1 MNSSSWVA
9 WFGRRGIYYGWV
21 IVAVMFVTLFVS
33 LGFRFA
39 FGVYYSAILDE
50 TGWSRADTAGVVSA
64 AMIVYA
70 CTAALSGYLFD
81 RLGARVLFTIG
92 ALCMGSGL
100 MLCSTVNSLAGLTA
114 AYGILLGLSYA
125 ALGFIPHM
133 AIVPRWFARRR
144 GLAAALSLAGVGLG
158 SLGIATLSAELIVR
172 LGWRETMW
180 WFGLAAMV
188 VLIPINLLFHRH
200 SAEQEGLEA
209 DGPTPAAGA
218 PPAAKAPASTG
229 ATVMEALRTRAFWL
243 LALAV
248 TMTGLCN
255 MILVVHQ
262 TRMLVDIG
270 YSLPL
275 ASLIFGLL
283 GAMRAG
289 GGLIW
294 GPLSDRIGRSACVVI
309 ICGISLI
316 GLLLLWLTTLVPA
329 EAAAL
334 RIALLAGYLLTYG
347 LGFNGISPVYASA
360 VSDRFA
366 GRNLGTIL
374 GLLDLG
380 FGLGSALGPWWAGW
394 MFDHYGSYGGV
405 ILGVAFCVVV
415 TGFGLWAAT
424 RRPTAN

>member
-1 MNSSSWVA
+1 LNSSSLIA
-9 WFGRRGIYYGWV
+9 WFSRRGIYYGWV
-21 IVAVMFVTLFVS
+21 IVAVMFVTLFIS

-70 CTAALSGYLFD
+70 CTAALAGYLFD

-100 MLCSTVNSLAGLTA
+100 MLCSTVNTLTGLTA

-133 AIVPRWFARRR
+133 AIVPRWFVRRR
-144 GLAAALSLAGVGLG
+144 GLASALSLAGVGLG
-158 SLGIATLSAELIVR
+158 SLGVATLSAELIVR
-172 LGWRETMW
+172 IGWRDTLW
-180 WFGLAAMV
+180 WFGIAAML
-188 VLIPINLLFHRH
+188 VLIPLNLLFHRH
-200 SAEQEGLEA
+200 SAEHVGLLP
-209 DGPTPAAGA
+209 DGPSDPPTARSATVKAGA
-218 PPAAKAPASTG
+218 SVG
-229 ATVMEALRTRAFWL
+229 EALHMPVFWL

-270 YSLPL
+270 FSLPL
-275 ASLIFGLL
+275 ASLLFGIL
-283 GAMRAG
+283 GAMRAA
-289 GGLIW
+289 GGLVW

-309 ICGISLI
+309 ICSISLV
-316 GLLLLWLTTLVPA
+316 GLVLLWLTSLVPP
-329 EAAAL
+329 EAFAL
-334 RIALLAGYLLTYG
+334 RIALLAGYLLTFG
-347 LGFNGISPVYASA
+347 IGFNGISPVYASA

-366 GRNLGTIL
+366 GKNLGTIL

-394 MFDHYGSYGGV
+394 MFDRYGSYGGV
-405 ILGVAFCVVV
+405 ILGVAVGVVV
-415 TGFGLWAAT
+415 TGVGLWGAT
-424 RRPTAN
+424 RRRRTT

>member
-1 MNSSSWVA
+1 LNSSSLIA

-70 CTAALSGYLFD
+70 CTAALAGYLFD

-100 MLCSTVNSLAGLTA
+100 MLCSTVNSLTGLTA

-133 AIVPRWFARRR
+133 AIVPRWFDRRR
-144 GLAAALSLAGVGLG
+144 GLASALSLAGVGLG
-158 SLGIATLSAELIVR
+158 SLGVATLSAEWIVR
-172 LGWRETMW
+172 IGWRETMW

-188 VLIPINLLFHRH
+188 ILIPLNLLFHRH
-200 SAEQEGLEA
+200 SAEHVGLA
-209 DGPTPAAGA
+209 PDGPSDQPAARVT
-218 PPAAKAPASTG
+218 PVKTG
-229 ATVMEALRTRAFWL
+229 TSVGEALRTPVFWL

-255 MILVVHQ
+255 MILIVHQ
-262 TRMLVDIG
+262 TRMLVDMG
-270 YSLPL
+270 FSLPL
-275 ASLIFGLL
+275 ASLLFGVL
-283 GAMRAG
+283 GAMRAA
-289 GGLIW
+289 GGLVW
-294 GPLSDRIGRSACVVI
+294 GPLSDRIGRATCIVI
-309 ICGISLI
+309 ICSISLV
-316 GLLLLWLTTLVPA
+316 GLALLWLTSLVPP
-329 EAAAL
+329 EALAL

-347 LGFNGISPVYASA
+347 IGFNGISPVYASA

-394 MFDHYGSYGGV
+394 MFDRYGSYGGV
-405 ILGVAFCVVV
+405 ILGVAFGVVI

-424 RRPTAN
+424 RRRGAA

>member
-1 MNSSSWVA
+1 LIA
-9 WFGRRGIYYGWV
+9 WFSRRGIYYGWV
-21 IVAVMFVTLFVS
+21 IVAVMFVTLFFS

-50 TGWSRADTAGVVSA
+50 TGWSRADTASVVSA

-70 CTAALSGYLFD
+70 CTAALAGYLFD
-81 RLGARVLFTIG
+81 RMGARVLFTIG

-100 MLCSTVNSLAGLTA
+100 MLCSTVNSLTGLTA

-144 GLAAALSLAGVGLG
+144 GLASALSLAGVGLG
-158 SLGIATLSAELIVR
+158 SLGVATLSAELIVR
-172 LGWRETMW
+172 IGWRDTMW
-180 WFGLAAMV
+180 WFGIAAMV
-188 VLIPINLLFHRH
+188 VLIPLNLLFHRH
-200 SAEQEGLEA
+200 SAEHVGLLP
-209 DGPTPAAGA
+209 DGPSDQPVVRTA
-218 PPAAKAPASTG
+218 PVKSGTSVG
-229 ATVMEALRTRAFWL
+229 EALHMPVFWL

-262 TRMLVDIG
+262 TRMLVDMG
-270 YSLPL
+270 FGLPL
-275 ASLIFGLL
+275 ASLLFGIL
-283 GAMRAG
+283 GAMRAA

-294 GPLSDRIGRSACVVI
+294 GPLSDRIGRAACVVI
-309 ICGISLI
+309 ICSISLI
-316 GLLLLWLTTLVPA
+316 GLVLLWLTSLVPP
-329 EAAAL
+329 EAFAL
-334 RIALLAGYLLTYG
+334 RIALLAGYLLTFG
-347 LGFNGISPVYASA
+347 IGFNGISPVYASA

-366 GRNLGTIL
+366 GKNLGTIL

-394 MFDHYGSYGGV
+394 MFDRYGSYGGV
-405 ILGVAFCVVV
+405 ILGVALGVVV
-415 TGFGLWAAT
+415 TGVGLWGAT
-424 RRPTAN
+424 RRRRAV